1 MPEYGENDARPLIG
15 QLFSGA
21 MSTADAI
28 ERLRTRLLD
37 LTARNPLLNYKHPKN
52 KCIQFI
58 DGPFI
63 DLVFNRLYE
72 ETRQISINYIP
83 EPSPIEYEG
92 KKPEVKVYA
101 ETIGINIETEFEPNN
116 YDFTGHQLNGLQAL
130 YYPEDLEKQLGRI
143 SRDAKTAIEETG
155 SNVLFMVFGF
165 LQFYESED
173 SDRSLLAPLLSIP
186 VSLNK
191 GKVDTHSGTYQY
203 AVVHNGEDL
212 AENQTLREKLAKDF
226 RIILPEFIEEETPE
240 DYFEKVEE
248 IISKKKRWKVRRQLT
263 IGLLS
268 FGKLAIWTGLDTKK
282 NPHLAKHNLVKKIFS
297 GNGSNSSLSF
307 SEDYDVDTHPK
318 GDLQF
323 IFDADSSQHSAIID
337 VLAGKNIVINGPPGT
352 GKSQTITNIIANAV
366 SEGKKVLFVSEKM
379 AALEVVRRR
388 LTMAGLGN
396 FCLELHSHK
405 IFVFIN

>member
-21 MSTADAI
+21 LSTEDAI

-101 ETIGINIETEFEPNN
+101 ETIGIDTETEFEPNN

-165 LQFYESED
+165 LQFY
-173 SDRSLLAPLLSIP
+173 
-186 VSLNK
+186 
-191 GKVDTHSGTYQY
+191 
-203 AVVHNGEDL
+203 
-212 AENQTLREKLAKDF
+212 
-226 RIILPEFIEEETPE
+226 
-240 DYFEKVEE
+240 
-248 IISKKKRWKVRRQLT
+248 
-263 IGLLS
+263 
-268 FGKLAIWTGLDTKK
+268 
-282 NPHLAKHNLVKKIFS
+282 
-297 GNGSNSSLSF
+297 
-307 SEDYDVDTHPK
+307 
-318 GDLQF
+318 
-323 IFDADSSQHSAIID
+323 
-337 VLAGKNIVINGPPGT
+337 
-352 GKSQTITNIIANAV
+352 
-366 SEGKKVLFVSEKM
+366 
-379 AALEVVRRR
+379 
-388 LTMAGLGN
+388 
-396 FCLELHSHK
+396 
-405 IFVFIN
+405 